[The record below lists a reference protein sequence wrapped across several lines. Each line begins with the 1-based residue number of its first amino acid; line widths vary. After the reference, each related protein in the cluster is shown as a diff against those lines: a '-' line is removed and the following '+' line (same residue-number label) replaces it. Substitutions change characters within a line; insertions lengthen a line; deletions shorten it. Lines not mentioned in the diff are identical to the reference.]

1 LKIELTPSGVQKPI
15 RSELFSTERLEQHA
29 KSLAEAQKI
38 GKRTT
43 APVSLPRRLKQNS
56 RLLVREY
63 RALAATARAGKSV
76 TSAGDWFLDNFYIV
90 EAQTREVVR
99 DLPGSYYRELPK
111 LLDGPLAGYPRV
123 YGIAWALIAH
133 TDSALDY
140 DRLERFVRAYQDVS
154 PLKIGELWAIAI
166 TLRLT
171 LIENLSRLIGAVVS
185 RVSDAER
192 AESAANIIMGAV
204 AREES
209 PEAAANTA
217 LRDQVIT
224 PAFLARF
231 EQRLRDQGS
240 AVDYSFR
247 EIERELSRTG
257 AKYPALVQS
266 EYQAQSADDISA
278 RNIITTMRLIS
289 DIDWSDFVESVG
301 YVDRAFAQYPEF
313 KQMDFVTRNRYRR
326 AVEKLAWRA
335 PLDEIQIA
343 QAAVREAQGAARS
356 SRSPR
361 ESDPGFYLIGGGAR
375 AFQKRIGFTPTLS
388 QRFSRAV
395 ASTGLAGYV
404 GAIVLVTVAL
414 LALVLSQEGDAGI
427 WHELVVLAILG
438 VVPAS
443 ELAMALV
450 NRAATRR
457 LGPECLPAMSL
468 KEGVPD
474 TLRAILAVPVLLARE
489 NEIAE
494 QIERMEVHYLSN
506 PEAGLTFVMLSDWF
520 DSDQEQTP
528 EDQALLDFARQRIA
542 ALNARHADERPLFL
556 LLHRRRQWNATQGKW
571 MGWERK
577 RGKLHELNRL
587 LRGARDTT
595 FLDLDDAFSRLP
607 ANVRYVITLDSDTR
621 MPRGT
626 AVRLIGKMA
635 HKLNAPEIDPASGR
649 VVAGHGILQP
659 RVTPSLPIGTDSSL
673 FQWAFSGPNG
683 LDPYTFAVSDVYQ
696 DLFEEGS
703 YVGKGIYE
711 IDAFERALDRRIPEN
726 AVLSHDLL
734 EGTFSRA
741 ALASDVE
748 VVEEFPTRY
757 DVEMQ
762 RQHRWVRGDWQLLP
776 WIFGFGTSKHSVV
789 QRPSLPALGRWK
801 MIDNLRRSLAAPA
814 LLLSLIVGWALPARD
829 AEIWT
834 AFMVAVILVPP
845 LLPLLAGLIPRRSGY
860 SRRTHFRNLA
870 RDCLLAL
877 TQLLFTVSF
886 LARIAYLALDAILR
900 STFRMFISRKNLLEW
915 VTFAHSAYR
924 RRDGSG
930 RALALQLMGSISFTL
945 AIFALV
951 ATRSFDNLLIAT
963 PFLALWA
970 FSPMTARWAS
980 QAPDVE
986 PHLQISAADRDA
998 LRVAARRTWL
1008 FFERFVTLEDNML
1021 PPDNFQE
1028 EPLPVVAHRTSP
1040 TNIGLY
1046 FCSVLAARDFGWIG
1060 TVETVERIEQTLATL
1075 QKLARFRG
1083 HFLNWYDTS
1092 TLQPLDPRYVS
1103 TVDSGNLVGNLIVIR
1118 NACPEIANATGNA
1131 NAYAGF
1137 CDALNLLRETVCR
1150 PTGRIGEQHARLLDA
1165 IARLEAWAKEPDKL
1179 CTREAL
1185 GEIHNQAET
1194 LMAALSANADP
1205 QPALIE
1211 AVQALLNWAASHR
1224 RDLDLAAEDVV
1235 ARLSR
1240 IAEHCGRIVDE
1251 TGFEF
1256 LFDKDRN
1263 LLSIGYNVDDER
1275 RDSVAYDLLA
1285 SEARLASFLAIA
1297 KGDIPT
1303 RHWFR
1308 LGRTL
1313 TPLGRASA
1321 LQSWSG
1327 SMFEY
1332 LMPSL
1337 IMHEPRGSL
1346 LALSNTIAVRRQI
1359 AYASD
1364 LGLPW
1369 GISESQFN
1377 ARDRNQNYQY
1387 SGFGVPDLGIKRG
1400 LGENTVIAPYAS
1412 GLAAMIRPGDARRN
1426 LDRLSRMGAL
1436 GSFGWYEA
1444 IDYTRA
1450 RLPENASYAIIRSFM
1465 SHHQGM
1471 MILGIADAIFQGQM
1485 RERFHAEPMVKAT
1498 ELLLQERMP
1507 RDVSVARL
1515 PPEMNTGA
1523 VTIYD
1528 AAPRAPRKFA
1538 NPHTLVPRTNL
1549 LSNGE
1554 YSVMLTVAGGGYSRW
1569 RGMNINRWQEDV
1581 TRDNWGSF
1589 IYLRDLRSGKT
1600 WSAGHQPTGQE
1611 ADSYEAIFSEDR
1623 ATITRR
1629 DSLLTT
1635 MLDVVVSPED
1645 CVEVRRI
1652 SITNSGTRLREIEVT
1667 SYMELALARQAD
1679 DDAHPAFSKLFVRTE
1694 YDFETGA
1701 LLATRQTRSPTDA
1714 QIWAA
1719 HLSVVDG
1726 ESVGDVQYETD
1737 RLKFIGRNRNAG
1749 SAAAV
1754 MSGWPLSNSAGP
1766 VLDPVFSL
1774 RRRVR
1779 IPRGRTVTIAY
1790 WTMAAPSRDD
1800 IMGLIDRHKDTIAF
1814 DRAATLAA
1822 THAQSQIQYLG
1833 LVGDDSHYFQLL
1845 ANYVIFADASLRAGR
1860 DILERAQPPQVALWP
1875 FGISGDLPIVVV
1887 RVSEEEDVPFVRQL
1901 LRAHDYWRLRG
1912 LAVDLAILNERP
1924 ASYAQD
1930 LQRALDN
1937 VVRMA
1942 DQAFGS
1948 TEGRVHM
1955 LRADLI
1961 GRDAVLALRAA
1972 ARVDLNARRGPLLDQ
1987 LAALMTP
1994 EKVARATAP
2003 SHQPAPAK
2011 LQAEAFD
2018 PSGLQFFNSYGGFSP
2033 DGREFVVHADVNQPT
2048 PAPWINVIAN
2058 RQFGFQASA
2067 EGSGFC
2073 WALNSQQNRI
2083 TPWSNDPVGN
2093 ETGDAIYLRDLQ
2105 TDDLWSATASPVA
2118 DPAMRYVARH
2128 GQGYTRY
2135 LTSGRGIALDLL
2147 QFVPLEDPLR
2157 ISRLRIANR
2166 SGRPRRLSITQFVDL
2181 VLAQTRAAAQP
2192 YIITEVDPG
2201 TRVFTARNPTSADF
2215 GGRVAFADICG
2226 KQTRW
2231 TGDRREFLGRNG
2243 RKACPASLL
2252 HEEALSGRVGAG
2264 FDACCVQQTDI
2275 ALAAGEET
2283 ELVFLLG
2290 QADGRDAVD
2299 ALVKKYRAANLD
2311 QVFAD
2316 VTRFWDEVLGVV
2328 EIHTPDQAMDLLVN
2342 RWLLYQTLACRM
2354 WGRAGFY
2361 QVSGAY
2367 GFRDQLQDSMALCH
2381 TQPALAREHLLRAAG
2396 RQFPEGDVQH
2406 WWLPESGKGIRTR
2419 ISDDKA
2425 WLAYVVSHYIEAT
2438 ADQSVLDEQ
2447 IPFLGGPPLR
2457 DSEHE
2462 AFFLPDHSDE
2472 TAVLYE
2478 HCARAL
2484 DASLAVGDHGLPLM
2498 GTGDWNDGMNRV
2510 GEHGRGESVW
2520 LGWFLHESMSHF
2532 IRYAEQRRD
2541 FSRVANWLVRM
2552 AALREALEV
2561 HGWDGAWY
2569 RRAYFDDGFALGSA
2583 ASRECRIDSIAQAWA
2598 VISRLAPPDRA
2609 ARAMEAVDKYLV
2621 RPDDR
2626 LMALFTPPF
2635 AASLHDPGYIKGYPP
2650 GIREN
2655 GGQYTHGVLW
2665 SVIAFTM
2672 MGNGDR
2678 ARDLFA
2684 MINPVNH
2691 TRSRPEAERY
2701 RVEPYVACGDVYSET
2716 PNVGRGGWTWY
2727 TGSAAWMYRT
2737 AVEYM
2742 LGIRLLGD
2750 RLFLSPVIPRGWP
2763 GFEATVRRNGT
2774 TFHIMIEN
2782 GPGSDIIDVLVDG
2795 KEVDAAVGIL
2805 LTGRDKNCR
2814 IHAILGTRPVETRA
2828 AASGGGT

>member
-1 LKIELTPSGVQKPI
+1 MKIELHPSGVEKPI
-15 RSELFSTERLEQHA
+15 RSELFSAERLEQHA

-38 GKRTT
+38 GRRTT
-43 APVSLPRRLKQNS
+43 TPVSLPRRLKQDS
-56 RLLVREY
+56 RQLVREY
-63 RALAATARAGKSV
+63 RALAANARAGKSV
-76 TSAGDWFLDNFYIV
+76 TSAGEWFLDNFYIV
-90 EAQTREVVR
+90 EEQTREVVK
-99 DLPGSYYRELPK
+99 DLPASYYRELPK
-111 LLDGPLAGYPRV
+111 LVDGPLAGYPRV

-140 DRLERFVRAYQDVS
+140 DRLERFVRAYQDVA

-171 LIENLSRLIGAVVS
+171 LVQNLSRLIGAVVS

-192 AESAANIIMGAV
+192 AETVANTIMAAV
-204 AREES
+204 AREE
-209 PEAAANTA
+209 PLEPVINTA
-217 LRDQVIT
+217 LRDQTVT

-240 AVDYSFR
+240 AVDGAFR
-247 EIERELSRTG
+247 EIERGLTQAG
-257 AKYPALVQS
+257 ARNTALIQG
-266 EYQAQSADDISA
+266 EYQAQSADDISV

-301 YVDRAFAQYPEF
+301 HVDRAFAQYPDFER
-313 KQMDFVTRNRYRR
+313 MDFVTRNRYRR
-326 AVEKLAWRA
+326 AVETLAWRA

-343 QAAVREAQGAARS
+343 QAAIREAQGAAKS
-356 SRSPR
+356 SRNAR
-361 ESDPGFYLIGGGAR
+361 ESDPGFYLIGGGRR
-375 AFQKRIGFTPTLS
+375 AFQKRIGFTPSLL
-388 QRFSRAV
+388 QRCSRAV
-395 ASTGLAGYV
+395 TATGLAGYV
-404 GAIVLVTVAL
+404 GAIVLLTAAILCFVVLGEEAHVPL
-414 LALVLSQEGDAGI
+414 WHGLVI
-427 WHELVVLAILG
+427 LAILG
-438 VVPAS
+438 VIPAS
-443 ELAMALV
+443 ELAIALV

-474 TLRAILAVPVLLARE
+474 ELRAILVVPALLAHE
-489 NEIAE
+489 DEIAQ

-506 PEAGLTFVMLSDWF
+506 SDAGLVFVMLSDWL
-520 DSDQEQTP
+520 DSDDEATP
-528 EDQALLDFARQRIA
+528 EDQALLDFARARIA
-542 ALNARHADERPLFL
+542 ALNARHAGERPLFL
-556 LLHRRRQWNATQGKW
+556 LLHRRRQWNALQGKW

-577 RGKLHELNRL
+577 RGKLHELNKL

-595 FLDLDDAFSRLP
+595 FLDIDDAFSRLP
-607 ANVRYVITLDSDTR
+607 GNVRYVITLDSDTR

-626 AVRLIGKMA
+626 ALRLIGKMA

-649 VVAGHGILQP
+649 VVAGHAILQP
-659 RVTPSLPIGTDSSL
+659 RVTPSLPIGSESSL

-683 LDPYTFAVSDVYQ
+683 LDPYAFAVSDVYQ

-711 IDAFERALDRRIPEN
+711 VDAFERALDRRIPEN

-734 EGTFSRA
+734 EGTFARS

-757 DVEMQ
+757 DVELQ

-776 WIFGFGTSKHSVV
+776 WIFGFGTSNHSVV
-789 QRPSLPALGRWK
+789 QKPSLPPLGRWK
-801 MIDNLRRSLAAPA
+801 MLDNLRRSLAAPA
-814 LLLSLIVGWALPARD
+814 LLLSLIVGWVLPLRD

-834 AFMVAVILVPP
+834 AFMLAVILVPP
-845 LLPLLAGLIPRRSGY
+845 LLPVFAGLIPRRSGY

-870 RDCLLAL
+870 RDSVLAL
-877 TQLLFTVSF
+877 TQLLFSVSF
-886 LARIAYLALDAILR
+886 LARVAYLSLDAIFR
-900 STFRMFISRKNLLEW
+900 STFRLFISRRYLLEW

-924 RRDGSG
+924 RDGSA
-930 RALALQLMGSISFTL
+930 RALALQLTGSISFAL
-945 AIFALV
+945 AVSAAV
-951 ATRSFDNLLIAT
+951 AARSFDNLLIAT

-980 QAPDVE
+980 QAPEVE
-986 PHLQISAADRDA
+986 PHLQISAADREA

-1008 FFERFVTLEDNML
+1008 FFERFITVEDNML

-1028 EPLPVVAHRTSP
+1028 DPLPLVAHRTSP

-1046 FCSVLAARDFGWIG
+1046 LCCVLAARDFGWIG
-1060 TVETVERIEQTLATL
+1060 SVETVERLEQTLSTL

-1103 TVDSGNLVGNLIVIR
+1103 TVDSGNLIGNLIAIK
-1118 NACPEIANATGNA
+1118 NACAEIADAPGNA
-1131 NAYAGF
+1131 SAYAGF
-1137 CDALNLLRETVCR
+1137 CDALNLLRENVCR
-1150 PTGRIGEQHARLLDA
+1150 PSGRIGEQHAKLLDG
-1165 IARLEAWAKEPDKL
+1165 IAHLETWTKTPGAPFSPAALDEIHSQA
-1179 CTREAL
+1179 EAL
-1185 GEIHNQAET
+1185 K
-1194 LMAALSANADP
+1194 AALSTQDGS
-1205 QPALIE
+1205 QQSLVE
-1211 AVQALLNWAASHR
+1211 AVQALANWSASHR
-1224 RDLDLAAEDVV
+1224 RDTDSDPADLAA
-1235 ARLSR
+1235 RLAK
-1240 IAEHCGRIVDE
+1240 IAGRCGAIVQE
-1251 TGFEF
+1251 TTFEF

-1263 LLSIGYNVDDER
+1263 LLSIGYSVDDAR
-1275 RDSVAYDLLA
+1275 RDSGAYDLLA

-1337 IMHEPRGSL
+1337 VMHEPRGSL
-1346 LALSNTIAVRRQI
+1346 LALSNRVAVRRQI
-1359 AYASD
+1359 AYATD

-1412 GLAAMIRPGDARRN
+1412 GLAAMIRPLDARKN

-1436 GSFGWYEA
+1436 GVFGWYEA

-1450 RLPENASYAIIRSFM
+1450 RLPENASFAIIRSYM

-1471 MILGIADAIFQGQM
+1471 MILGIADAIFQGRM

-1528 AAPRAPRKFA
+1528 AAPRAPRKFS
-1538 NPHTLVPRTNL
+1538 NPNTLVPRTNL

-1554 YSVMLTVAGGGYSRW
+1554 YSVMLTVAGSGYSRW

-1581 TRDNWGSF
+1581 TRDHWGSF
-1589 IYLRDLRSGKT
+1589 IYLRDLRSGKA
-1600 WSAGHQPTGQE
+1600 WSAGYQPAGQD
-1611 ADSYEAIFSEDR
+1611 ADSYEAVFSEDR
-1623 ATITRR
+1623 ATITRH

-1635 MLDVVVSPED
+1635 VMDVVVSPED

-1667 SYMELALARQAD
+1667 SYMELALARQTD

-1701 LLATRQTRSPTDA
+1701 LLATRQTRSPSDPR
-1714 QIWAA
+1714 IWAA
-1719 HLSVVDG
+1719 HLSVVEG
-1726 ESVGDVQYETD
+1726 ESIGDVQFETD
-1737 RLKFIGRNRNAG
+1737 RFKFLGRNRNAK
-1749 SAAAV
+1749 SAAAII
-1754 MSGWPLSNSAGP
+1754 SGWPLSNSSGP

-1779 IPRGRTVTIAY
+1779 IPRGRTVTIAF
-1790 WTMAAPSRDD
+1790 WTMAAASRDD
-1800 IMGLIDRHKDTIAF
+1800 IMGLVDRHKDAIAF

-1833 LVGDDSHYFQLL
+1833 LVGDESHYFQLL
-1845 ANYVIFADASLRAGR
+1845 ANYVIFADAALRAGR
-1860 DILERAQPPQVALWP
+1860 EILEHAQPSQVALWP
-1875 FGISGDLPIVVV
+1875 FGISGDLPIVLV
-1887 RVSEEEDVPFVRQL
+1887 RIGEEEDISFVRQL

-1912 LAVDLAILNERP
+1912 LGVDLIILNERP

-1930 LQRALDN
+1930 LQRSLDN
-1937 VVRMA
+1937 IVRMA
-1942 DQAFGS
+1942 DQAAS
-1948 TEGRVHM
+1948 PTQGRVHM

-1972 ARVDLNARRGPLLDQ
+1972 ARADLNARRGPLVDQ
-1987 LAALMTP
+1987 LAPLMAP
-1994 EKVARATAP
+1994 EKSSKAP
-2003 SHQPAPAK
+2003 PSYQPPAAKAAPETFNPA
-2011 LQAEAFD
+2011 D
-2018 PSGLQFFNSYGGFSP
+2018 LQFFNGYGGFSA
-2033 DGREFVVHADVNQPT
+2033 DGREYVVPVNNDQPT
-2048 PAPWINVIAN
+2048 PAPWINVVAN
-2058 RQFGFQASA
+2058 RQFGFQAAA

-2093 ETGDAIYLRDLQ
+2093 ESGDAIYLNDLQ
-2105 TDDLWSATASPVA
+2105 TGDLWSATASPIA

-2128 GQGYTRY
+2128 GQGYSKFQTA
-2135 LTSGRGIALDLL
+2135 GRGIALELL

-2157 ISRLRIANR
+2157 ISRLKIANR
-2166 SGRPRRLSITQFVDL
+2166 SGRPRRLAITHFADL
-2181 VLAQTRAAAQP
+2181 VLGQTRAAVQP
-2192 YIITEVDPG
+2192 YIVTEVDSE
-2201 TRVFTARNPTSADF
+2201 TRMLTARNPSSADF
-2215 GGRVAFADICG
+2215 GNRVAFADMSG
-2226 KQTRW
+2226 KQTKW

-2243 RKACPASLL
+2243 RKECPVALVNDDP
-2252 HEEALSGRVGAG
+2252 LSGRVGAG
-2264 FDACCVQQTDI
+2264 FDACFVQQTEI
-2275 ALAAGEET
+2275 ALAAGEEI
-2283 ELVFLLG
+2283 ELVLLFG
-2290 QADGRDAVD
+2290 QADDKTAAR
-2299 ALVKKYRAANLD
+2299 ALVQKYRAADLD
-2311 QVFAD
+2311 EVFAA
-2316 VTRFWDEVLGVV
+2316 VTRFWDETLGAI
-2328 EIHTPDQAMDLLVN
+2328 EIRTPDVAMDLLVN

-2367 GFRDQLQDSMALCH
+2367 GFRDQLQDCMALCH
-2381 TQPALAREHLLRAAG
+2381 VHPALAREHLLRVAG

-2425 WLAYVVSHYIEAT
+2425 WLGYVAAHYLEVT
-2438 ADQSVLDEQ
+2438 GDLSVLDEQ
-2447 IPFLGGPPLR
+2447 VPFLGGPVLH
-2457 DSEHE
+2457 DGEHE
-2462 AFFLPDHSDE
+2462 AFFLPDHSDQ
-2472 TAVLYE
+2472 TATLYE
-2478 HCARAL
+2478 HCALAL
-2484 DASLAVGDHGLPLM
+2484 DASLAAGQHGLPLM

-2510 GEHGRGESVW
+2510 GEQGKGESVW
-2520 LGWFLHESMSHF
+2520 LGWFLHESLSRF
-2532 IRYAEQRRD
+2532 VRYAEKRRD
-2541 FSRVANWLVRM
+2541 FPRVANWMVRM

-2569 RRAYFDDGFALGSA
+2569 RRAYFDDGFPLGSA
-2583 ASRECRIDSIAQAWA
+2583 TNRECRIDSIAQAWA
-2598 VISRLAPPDRA
+2598 VISRVAPPDRA
-2609 ARAMEAVDKYLV
+2609 ARAMDAVDKYLV

-2626 LMALFTPPF
+2626 VMALFTPPF

-2665 SVIAFTM
+2665 SIIAFAM

-2691 TRSRPEAERY
+2691 ALSRAEAERY
-2701 RVEPYVACGDVYSET
+2701 RVEPYVACGDVYSEA
-2716 PNVGRGGWTWY
+2716 PNAGRGGWTWY

-2742 LGIRLLGD
+2742 LGIRLHGD
-2750 RLFLSPVIPRGWP
+2750 RLFLSPVIPHGWP
-2763 GFEATVRRNGT
+2763 GFEATIRRNGT
-2774 TFHIMIEN
+2774 TFEVMIEN
-2782 GPGSDIIDVLVDG
+2782 GPGADIIDVLVDG
-2795 KEVDAAVGIL
+2795 KEVDPVDGIL
-2805 LTGRDKNCR
+2805 LSGRGKTCR
-2814 IHAILGTRPVETRA
+2814 IHAILGKKPVETRA
-2828 AASGGGT
+2828 AASGAGT